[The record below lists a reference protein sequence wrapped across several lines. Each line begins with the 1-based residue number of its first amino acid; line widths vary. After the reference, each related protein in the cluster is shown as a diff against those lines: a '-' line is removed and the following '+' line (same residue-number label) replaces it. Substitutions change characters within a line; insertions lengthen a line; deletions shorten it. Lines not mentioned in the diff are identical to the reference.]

1 MLTFVLI
8 IVAGIIVLIGLAF
21 LINKLP
27 KKFHIIV
34 IVGLLGLI
42 ALFGYNL
49 VDAIAAPVKFEKIKE
64 KRYQQVITKLIH
76 LRSAENAHKTITG
89 QYTDDINKLSKFI
102 DTAKFALIERRDSSV
117 ADEVKN
123 KRFGLNAKSGGYY
136 KEIIITD
143 TLGYKSVKDS
153 LFSKIDVAS
162 LLEYSFTNEE
172 NEKVTAPGKIS
183 LETGIFYDDENPIS
197 IFQAVAK
204 KQDILFDQP
213 EKLIAQE
220 LRTKAVEG
228 VTGEEI
234 VVGSLTEVTTSG
246 NWPRQYALNEK

>member
-1 MLTFVLI
+1 M
-8 IVAGIIVLIGLAF
+8 
-21 LINKLP
+21 
-27 KKFHIIV
+27 
-34 IVGLLGLI
+34 
-42 ALFGYNL
+42 
-49 VDAIAAPVKFEKIKE
+49 
-64 KRYQQVITKLIH
+64 
-76 LRSAENAHKTITG
+76 
-89 QYTDDINKLSKFI
+89 
-102 DTAKFALIERRDSSV
+102 
-117 ADEVKN
+117 
-123 KRFGLNAKSGGYY
+123 
-136 KEIIITD
+136 
-143 TLGYKSVKDS
+143 
-153 LFSKIDVAS
+153 
-162 LLEYSFTNEE
+162 
-172 NEKVTAPGKIS
+172 TAPGKIS